1 MLIGTKSTT
10 LNYQSAIDGV
20 VAVYLS
26 ATIGEK
32 GQVSTSKTIQNTE
45 LYEKNKDEC
54 RNDMAKFD
62 QIIFELEDKQ

>member
-20 VAVYLS
+20 AAVYMS
-26 ATIGEK
+26 ATINEN
-32 GQVSTSKTIQNTE
+32 GQVSTSKTIQNTD

-54 RNDMAKFD
+54 RNDMTKFD

>member
-20 VAVYLS
+20 VAVYMS
-26 ATIGEK
+26 ATISEN
-32 GQVSTSKTIQNTE
+32 GQVSTSKTIQNTD

-62 QIIFELEDKQ
+62 QIIFELEDKR

>member
-20 VAVYLS
+20 VAVYMS
-26 ATIGEK
+26 ATIGEN
-32 GQVSTSKTIQNTE
+32 GQVSTSKTIPNTD

>member
-20 VAVYLS
+20 VAVYMS
-26 ATIGEK
+26 ATISEN
-32 GQVSTSKTIQNTE
+32 GQVSTSKTIQNTD
-45 LYEKNKDEC
+45 LYERNKNEC
-54 RNDMAKFD
+54 RNDMTKFD

>member
-20 VAVYLS
+20 VAVYMS
-26 ATIGEK
+26 ATISEN
-32 GQVSTSKTIQNTE
+32 GQVSTSKTIQNTD

-54 RNDMAKFD
+54 RNDMTKFD

>member
-20 VAVYLS
+20 VAVYMS
-26 ATIGEK
+26 ATISEN
-32 GQVSTSKTIQNTE
+32 GQVSTSKTIQNTD